1 MKIFLGNNIVNK
13 EDIYDPIDKFVVYE
27 FMGTNLTVSNIQNTM
42 DKFIKS
48 SVFLTYNI
56 SIISDKLMECIYRNT
71 NSMSEKRITFLS
83 NENNI
88 ITKIHISN
96 WNFGFGIIDN
106 NRTLY
111 KLGDDINE

>member
-1 MKIFLGNNIVNK
+1 MKIFLENNIVNK
-13 EDIYDPIDKFVVYE
+13 EDIYDSLDKFVVHE

-48 SVFLTYNI
+48 SIKNNVFLTYNI
-56 SIISDKLMECIYRNT
+56 TIISDNLVECIYRN
-71 NSMSEKRITFLS
+71 MPQKRITFLS

-88 ITKIHISN
+88 INKIKIS
-96 WNFGFGIIDN
+96 
-106 NRTLY
+106 TLY